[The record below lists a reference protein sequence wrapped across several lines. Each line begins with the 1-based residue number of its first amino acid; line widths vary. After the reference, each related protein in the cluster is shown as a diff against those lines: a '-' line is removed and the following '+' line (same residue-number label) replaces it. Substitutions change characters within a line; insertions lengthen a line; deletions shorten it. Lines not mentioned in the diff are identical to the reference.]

1 MSLWLRYSLI
11 RLGIFSVIFFGLTS
25 TGVVWW
31 LAAIFATV
39 ISFTV
44 SFLFFSKLRDQV
56 AIDLAERIDKSKESD
71 PESTIEDDIS
81 NSDDDR

>member
-11 RLGIFSVIFFGLTS
+11 RLGIFSAIFFGLTS
-25 TGVVWW
+25 VGVIWW
-31 LAAIFATV
+31 LGAIFATV

-44 SFLFFSKLRDQV
+44 SFIFFSKLRDQV
-56 AIDLAERIDKSKESD
+56 SIDLAARIEKSKGFD
-71 PESTIEDDIS
+71 PESTIEDDVA